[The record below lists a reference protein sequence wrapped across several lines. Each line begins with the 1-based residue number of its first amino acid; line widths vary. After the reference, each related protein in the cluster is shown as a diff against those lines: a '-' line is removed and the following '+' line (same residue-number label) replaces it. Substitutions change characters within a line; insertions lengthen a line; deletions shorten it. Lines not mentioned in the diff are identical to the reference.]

1 MSVGLVAALLALVA
15 VLAFAVAR
23 PRGLPEVVL
32 AAPVAALLVVLGEV
46 GPDRAWGEI
55 VSLLPVVGFLV
66 AVLVLGHLCEA
77 EGLFAAAGRRLA
89 LAARGEPHRLLLGV
103 FVAASAVTVALSL
116 DATVVLLT
124 PVVLVTAS
132 RARLR
137 PRPHVYACTHLAN
150 SASLLLPVS
159 NLTNLL
165 ALRATGLGF
174 GGFAARMALPWL
186 AVVVVEYVVLRGY
199 FRADLRHRPAQQPD
213 ADTPQYSRTAVGVV
227 LATLVGFLVAAAFGA
242 PPVLAAGLGAAVL
255 AAFALRR
262 GRTRVR
268 DLLGAANLPFA
279 AFVLALGVVVL
290 AVTDSGLGSAIAGV
304 LPSGTTWLALL
315 GVAGIAAVAA
325 NLLNNLPAVLVLA
338 PLAASA
344 GGPVAVLAVVLGVN
358 LGPNLTYV
366 GSLATLLWRRLLH
379 ARGVPPQIAHFTA
392 LGAMTVPLT
401 LLAGTTGLW
410 LSTMVLGSPG

>member
-1 MSVGLVAALLALVA
+1 MTVGLVAALLALVA

-32 AAPVAALLVVLGEV
+32 AAPVAAALVILGEV
-46 GPDRAWGEI
+46 GPGRAWAE
-55 VSLLPVVGFLV
+55 VTNLLPVVGFLV
-66 AVLVLGHLCEA
+66 AVLLLGHLCEV

-89 LAARGEPHRLLLGV
+89 LAAGADPGRLLIGV

-124 PVVLVTAS
+124 PVVLATAS

-174 GGFAARMALPWL
+174 GGFAARMALPWV
-186 AVVVVEYVVLRGY
+186 AVVVVEYVVLRRY
-199 FRADLRHRPAQQPD
+199 FRADLRHRPARQIDSGAPE
-213 ADTPQYSRTAVGVV
+213 YSRAAVGLVV
-227 LATLVGFLVAAAFGA
+227 ATLAGFLLAAALGVPA
-242 PPVLAAGLGAAVL
+242 VLAAGLGAAVL
-255 AAFALRR
+255 AGFALRR
-262 GRTRVR
+262 GRTSGR
-268 DLLGAANLPFA
+268 DLLVAANLPFA

-290 AVTDSGLGSAIAGV
+290 AVTDSGMGEVIAGV
-304 LPSGTTWLALL
+304 LPSGTSWLALL
-315 GVAGIAAVAA
+315 GVAGVAALAA

-338 PLAASA
+338 PLAAST

-379 ARGVPPQIAHFTA
+379 AEGAAPQVAEFTA

-401 LLAGTTGLW
+401 LLAGATGLW
-410 LSTMVLGSPG
+410 LTTMVLGAPG

>member
-1 MSVGLVAALLALVA
+1 MTLGLVSALGALAA

-23 PRGLPEVVL
+23 PRGLPEVVV
-32 AAPVAALLVVLGEV
+32 AAPVAALLVLLGAV
-46 GPDRAWGEI
+46 PSGRAWGE
-55 VSLLPVVGFLV
+55 VRSLLPVVGFLV

-89 LAARGEPHRLLLGV
+89 LASNGDPTRLLVGV
-103 FVAASAVTVALSL
+103 FVVASAVTVALSL

-124 PVVLVTAS
+124 PVVLANAS
-132 RARLR
+132 RTGMR

-174 GGFAARMALPWL
+174 GSFAARMAAPWA
-186 AVVVVEYVVLRGY
+186 AVVLVEYVVLRRY
-199 FRADLRHRPAQQPD
+199 FAADLRHRATQPL
-213 ADTPQYSRTAVGVV
+213 AGTPDYSRAAVVIVG
-227 LATLVGFLVAAAFGA
+227 ATLAAFLVAAALGV
-242 PPVLAAGLGAAVL
+242 PVAVAAAAGAAVL

-262 GRTRVR
+262 RRTSVR
-268 DLLGAANLPFA
+268 RLLDAANLPFA

-290 AVTDSGLGSAIAGV
+290 AVTDSGMGTAIARAMPTGASWV
-304 LPSGTTWLALL
+304 ALL
-315 GVAGIAAVAA
+315 GVASLAAVAA

-338 PLAASA
+338 PLAAAA

-379 ARGVPPQIAHFTA
+379 ARGAPPQVAEFTA
-392 LGAMTVPLT
+392 LGAVSVPLT
-401 LLAGTTGLW
+401 LLAGTTALW
-410 LSTMVLGSPG
+410 LGTLVLGNPG